1 MDEANLKKVLI
12 VDDEIHIR
20 DCGARTIKRRLKVQV
35 TTIDN
40 GIAAVES
47 IRAVSYDLVLLDLS
61 IPDLDGYGV
70 IRKVREFNKDLKFI
84 VITGHDV
91 FTQEQQDLLN
101 KETIEVMHKPLDIRQ
116 VVRKVVDILGADIAI
131 DPICVD
137 PEALKG
143 RPEAREIIHTLKN
156 LHGNLRIRCDEYFCA
171 YEHGFYKDYTA
182 EEHIAMLHS
191 ILNDVKATVKLAQV
205 SVEEIRKL

>member
-1 MDEANLKKVLI
+1 MDEENLKKVLI
-12 VDDEIHIR
+12 VDDETHIR

-61 IPDLDGYGV
+61 IPGLNGFEV
-70 IRKVREFNKDLKFI
+70 INEVRKFNKHIKFI
-84 VITGHDV
+84 VITGHET
-91 FTQEQQDLLN
+91 FTPEQQALLN

-116 VVRKVVDILGADIAI
+116 IVRRVVDILGADIAI
-131 DPICVD
+131 DPVCVD
-137 PEALKG
+137 PETLKG
-143 RPEAREIIHTLKN
+143 RPEAREIIHALKG

-191 ILNDVKATVKLAQV
+191 ILNDVKATVKIAQV
-205 SVEEIRKL
+205 TVEEIRKL